1 MKDKLYFVAFY
12 AFSALVKVMPLALVK
27 AILRLISHIAHRALS
42 KQKRVILANLDMA
55 FENRMSDCQKEQIA
69 LACFENIALYLADF
83 VLNQNLTKEELLAKS
98 NIENPWIAEDL
109 IKKYGK
115 AVLVSAH
122 FGNWELLPH
131 TVAATHNHP
140 MVAVGRELD
149 AASLQDTLTQSRE
162 QLGVEVINKHGAMR
176 KLVKALK
183 DNKLVGILVDQNT
196 ADEDGILIDFFGKKA
211 RHTTVASV
219 LARRFDIPII
229 PAYIF
234 TDGAKSVLR
243 YYEPIFVDKSE
254 NVDADIAKATQAQAN
269 SLEKAILQEP
279 RQWFWFHKRWK
290 NQYEEIYS

>member
-1 MKDKLYFVAFY
+1 LKDKLYFVAFY
-12 AFSALVKVMPLALVK
+12 AFKAIIKALPLLLVK
-27 AILRLISHIAHRALS
+27 AILKLISHIAYRTLS
-42 KQKRVILANLDMA
+42 KQKRVIFANLDMA
-55 FENRMSDCQKEQIA
+55 FEDRMSADQKENIA

-83 VLNQNLTKEELLAKS
+83 VANQNLTKEELLAKS
-98 NIENPWIAEDL
+98 SIENPSVAQGL
-109 IKKYGK
+109 IEKYGK
-115 AVLVSAH
+115 AVMVSAH

-140 MVAVGRELD
+140 MIAVGRELD
-149 AASLQDTLTQSRE
+149 AASLQDTLTKSRE
-162 QLGVEVINKHGAMR
+162 QMGVEVINKHGAMR
-176 KLVKALK
+176 KLVKALR
-183 DNKLVGILVDQNT
+183 DDKLVGILVDQNT
-196 ADEDGILIDFFGKKA
+196 ADEEGILIDFFGKKA

-254 NVDADIAKATQAQAN
+254 NVDADIAKATQAQADA
-269 SLEKAILQEP
+269 LEKAILEDP
-279 RQWFWFHKRWK
+279 KQWFWFHKRWK